1 MEGNFYMNWP
11 IFHWETIQV
20 KVFFLIP
27 RLVLITAIIIA
38 VLVARR
44 LIFRLIHR
52 FFNLAKIEA
61 HKKKTLESLFLS
73 AARYTLYAVAAL
85 IILPLL
91 GVNVTAIV
99 ASASLVGLAVGLG
112 AQSLIKDIITGFF
125 IIFEDQLRV
134 GDVVQIN
141 EKVTGTVEELG
152 LRMTTL
158 REWSGTKFYI
168 ANSEIKTVRNYNREE
183 LRAIVNIIFPFDEDP
198 YRVRETLEE
207 VCRQVER
214 EYHDDFLPG
223 PEGLAE
229 PPQVYGVTDIDKS
242 GRGIQFTVTAK
253 TRPASLW
260 KIERVL
266 RERIWQACQEKGIR
280 IS

>member
-1 MEGNFYMNWP
+1 MNWS
-11 IFHWETIQV
+11 IFRWENLQA
-20 KVFFLIP
+20 KLLFLIP
-27 RLVLITAIIIA
+27 RLVLILVIGIA
-38 VLVARR
+38 VLIGQRI
-44 LIFRLIHR
+44 IFRLIHR
-52 FFNLAKIEA
+52 FFSLAKVEP

-73 AARYTLYAVAAL
+73 ATRYSLYAVAAL
-85 IILPLL
+85 IILPIL

-99 ASASLVGLAVGLG
+99 ASASLIGLAVGFG
-112 AQSLIKDIITGFF
+112 AQSLVKDIITGLF

-141 EKVTGTVEELG
+141 ERVTGTVEELG

-183 LRAIVNIIFPFDEDP
+183 LRAIVNVIFPFDEDP
-198 YRVRETLEE
+198 YRVREALEE
-207 VCRQVER
+207 VCRQVEK
-214 EYHDDFLPG
+214 EYYNDFLPG

-253 TRPASLW
+253 TRPASVW
-260 KIERVL
+260 KIERIL